1 LHISCILALTPD
13 ESLVSWLKITDN
25 MKPTLVVLAAGMA
38 SRYGSMKQIQSFGPS
53 GETIMDYS
61 IYDAIRAGF
70 GKVVFIIREEFSENF
85 KAIFEPKLKG
95 RVATDYVYQSLESFM
110 NGKTV
115 PAERTKPWGT
125 AHAVLCCKG
134 KVNEPFAVINADDYY
149 GRDAF
154 VKAYDFLT
162 TKCNDTTYCI
172 IGYELKN
179 TLSDNGSVSR
189 GVCEVDADY
198 NLTDINERTSIF
210 RDANGRITYEDT
222 TGKHEVSEDSVVSM
236 NYFCF
241 DPSFIDVCE
250 QQFTEFIDKHINEPK
265 AEFFIPTAT
274 KYFVQSGKGVIKV
287 IPTSAK
293 WFGVT
298 YKEDAPGVQ
307 ESVSKLVQAGEYPES
322 LWG

>member
-1 LHISCILALTPD
+1 
-13 ESLVSWLKITDN
+13 

-70 GKVVFIIREEFSENF
+70 GKVVFIIREEFAENF
-85 KAIFEPKLKG
+85 KAIFEPKLNG
-95 RVATDYVYQSLESFM
+95 RIETDYVFQSLDSFM
-110 NGKTV
+110 DGRPV
-115 PAERTKPWGT
+115 PADRTKPWGT

-154 VKAYDFLT
+154 VKAYQFLT
-162 TKCNDTTYCI
+162 TQCNEQTYCI
-172 IGYELKN
+172 VGYELKN

-189 GVCEVDADY
+189 GVCEVDADH

-210 RDANGRITYEDT
+210 RDTNQKITYEDA
-222 TGKHEVSEDSVVSM
+222 TGKHEVSEDSLVSM
-236 NYFCF
+236 NYLCF
-241 DPSFIDVCE
+241 DPSFIKVCE
-250 QQFTEFIDKHINEPK
+250 EQFHAFIDQHGNEPK
-265 AEFFIPTAT
+265 SEFFIPTAT
-274 KYFVQSGKGVIKV
+274 KYFIQSGKGQVKV

-307 ESVSKLVQAGEYPES
+307 ASINALVEAGEYPAN
-322 LWG
+322 LWA